1 MESYQTGFIEEND
14 KRSKEMI
21 ITHNPSK
28 SEVDM
33 VQGDLDTIVC
43 AVHIA
48 KENLESLVNG
58 AQELCTKIVPQS
70 INNIPIKYE
79 IRIIP
84 FHTNSFY
91 PYLDIQIYVST
102 IDDKVSYGFKASTV
116 LDLVP
121 DEYIN
126 SYLPAYLSECENCLV
141 DCLKKIISEL
151 NSMCS
156 KDTPKF
162 KPEIDYWWSRSEQ
175 KEGTLYRCRRC
186 GYEVITTP
194 ELIKKH
200 KYCSNCG
207 AHNNGIVRN

>member
-1 MESYQTGFIEEND
+1 MESYQTSFIEENY
-14 KRSKEMI
+14 KGSKEMI
-21 ITHNPSK
+21 ITHNPDR

-33 VQGDLDTIVC
+33 VQGDLDTIIST
-43 AVHIA
+43 VHIA

-58 AQELCTKIVPQS
+58 AQELCTKIIPQS

-84 FHTNSFY
+84 FHTISFD
-91 PYLDIQIYVST
+91 PYLDIQIYIST
-102 IDDKVSYGFKASTV
+102 IDGKVSYAFKASTV

-121 DEYIN
+121 EEYID

-151 NSMCS
+151 NSMWS
-156 KDTPKF
+156 KGTPKF
-162 KPEIDYWWSRSEQ
+162 KPEIDYWWSQGEQ
-175 KEGTLYRCRRC
+175 KEGTLYRCRKC
-186 GYEVITTP
+186 GYEVIATP

>member
-33 VQGDLDTIVC
+33 VQGDLDNIVC

-58 AQELCTKIVPQS
+58 AQELCTKILPQS

-84 FHTNSFY
+84 FHTNSFD

-121 DEYIN
+121 DEYIDH
-126 SYLPAYLSECENCLV
+126 YIPAYLS
-141 DCLKKIISEL
+141 
-151 NSMCS
+151 
-156 KDTPKF
+156 
-162 KPEIDYWWSRSEQ
+162 
-175 KEGTLYRCRRC
+175 
-186 GYEVITTP
+186 
-194 ELIKKH
+194 
-200 KYCSNCG
+200 
-207 AHNNGIVRN
+207 